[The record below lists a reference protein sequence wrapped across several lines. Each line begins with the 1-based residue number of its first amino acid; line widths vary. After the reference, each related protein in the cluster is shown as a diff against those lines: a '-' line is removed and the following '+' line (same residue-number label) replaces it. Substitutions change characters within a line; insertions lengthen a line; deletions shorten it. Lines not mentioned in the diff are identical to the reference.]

1 MTSNL
6 PLQTIYRAAWALPP
20 SGLSPQLA
28 AQVPT
33 AILLA
38 TVCAGYKHGLVI
50 NMKPYAAMN
59 PSFPFPRRG
68 LWPLALAILG
78 LCLLGAASSP
88 AENLVALKLKL
99 PAPMYTGTPQD
110 LVVGP
115 DVEPF
120 SDKPRPPLMVPADVK
135 NLAPGSKITC
145 SDTNANAR
153 ALAKITDGNK
163 NASDS
168 SILLLRKGTQFVQ
181 FDLGSPNELFA
192 IVIWHAHD
200 APKVYRDVIVQVADD
215 AAFGQN
221 VRTLFNN
228 DKDNSSGRGAGT
240 DREYFETHE
249 GKLVEAKGVTA
260 RSVRVYSRGNTES
273 VLNEY
278 IEVEIYG
285 RPAK

>member
-1 MTSNL
+1 VLGAPDGSVRPRL
-6 PLQTIYRAAWALPP
+6 PTQIIRKDAGFRGA
-20 SGLSPQLA
+20 
-28 AQVPT
+28 

-38 TVCAGYKHGLVI
+38 STCDRDKHDTV
-50 NMKPYAAMN
+50 NDMKTALRIK
-59 PSFPFPRRG
+59 S
-68 LWPLALAILG
+68 LSLPLAFSLVLLA
-78 LCLLGAASSP
+78 LLAAAQSP
-88 AENLVALKLKL
+88 AAELVPLKLKL

-115 DVEPF
+115 DVEPL
-120 SDKPRPPLMVPADVK
+120 SDKPRPALMVPADVK
-135 NLAPGSKITC
+135 NLAPGSKVTC
-145 SDTNANAR
+145 GDTNANAR

-181 FDLGSPNELFA
+181 FDLGNPNELFA

-200 APKVYRDVIVQVADD
+200 APKVYRDVVVQVADD
-215 AAFGQN
+215 VAFGQN

-249 GKLVEAKGVTA
+249 GKLVDAKGVTA
-260 RSVRVYSRGNTES
+260 RCVRLYSRGNTES

-285 RPAK
+285 RPVK

>member
-1 MTSNL
+1 MKTATAMKSVSH
-6 PLQTIYRAAWALPP
+6 PLAF
-20 SGLSPQLA
+20 GLVLLTLLA
-28 AQVPT
+28 A
-33 AILLA
+33 A
-38 TVCAGYKHGLVI
+38 
-50 NMKPYAAMN
+50 
-59 PSFPFPRRG
+59 R
-68 LWPLALAILG
+68 
-78 LCLLGAASSP
+78 SP
-88 AENLVALKLKL
+88 AEELVPLKLKL

-110 LVVGP
+110 LTVGP
-115 DVEPF
+115 DVEPLP
-120 SDKPRPPLMVPADVK
+120 DKPRPPLMVPADVK
-135 NLAPGSKITC
+135 NLAPGSKLTS

-153 ALAKITDGNK
+153 ALAKIVDGNK

-168 SILLLRKGTQFVQ
+168 SITVLRKGTQFVQ

-215 AAFGQN
+215 AGFEQN

-228 DKDNSSGRGAGT
+228 DKNNSSGRGAGA

-249 GKLVEAKGVTA
+249 GKLVDAKGATA
-260 RSVRVYSRGNTES
+260 RCVRLYSRGNTES

-278 IEVEIYG
+278 LEVEIYG